1 MYLSE
6 IVRAISD
13 LHAIDNGVKSYQI
26 ILKKAK
32 KKTID
37 DYKTQVNDLNNKIA
51 ELNKRQNHQKKL
63 KDNYL

>member
-13 LHAIDNGVKSYQI
+13 LHAIDNGVKS
-26 ILKKAK
+26 LLDNFEKA

-37 DYKTQVNDLNNKIA
+37 DYKIQVNDLNNKIA
-51 ELNKRQNHQKKL
+51 ELNKKIESLEKA
-63 KDNYL
+63 KG